1 MPIIAAETL
10 EDTIRRLLA
19 ACGTPA
25 DEAETVA
32 RHVVDANLCGH
43 DSHGAIQI
51 PIYIDRVEKGHIVP
65 GAPFEIVRE
74 SPTTTVVDGHW
85 GFGYAIAER
94 ALKLTMEKAE
104 AQNVAACTIF
114 RQSHVGRLGAYPTMA
129 AKAGFIA
136 MMTAD
141 SGRSAKSVAP
151 FGGAEARLGTNPIA
165 MAVPSARGEPVLI
178 DMATSA
184 VAAGKIKLA
193 QARGKPI
200 PEGWIVRADG
210 GASTDPND
218 FGNGAVL
225 LPLGG
230 SEGHKGYGL
239 SAMVEILSGLLTGLG
254 FGVEPTGRHNDGCF
268 LALFKAAAF
277 RDPGE
282 FGREVD
288 EFVDYLK
295 GTRVAAGFEEV
306 LAPGEIE
313 RRNAEPRR
321 ANGIDIEDATWN
333 QFRALGE
340 KYGVA
345 VG

>member
-1 MPIIAAETL
+1 MPRIAASRL
-10 EDTIRRLLA
+10 EEVIRRLLM
-19 ACGTPA
+19 ACGAPE
-25 DEAETVA
+25 DEAGIVA
-32 RHVVDANLCGH
+32 RHSVDANLAGH

-51 PIYIDRVEKGHIVP
+51 PIYIERVEKGHIVP
-65 GAPFEIVRE
+65 GAPFEILRE
-74 SPTTTVVDGHW
+74 SPTTLVVDGHW
-85 GFGYAIAER
+85 GFGYAVAER
-94 ALKLTMEKAE
+94 ALKLAMEKAE

-141 SGRSAKSVAP
+141 SGRSPKVVAP

-178 DMATSA
+178 DMATSS

-193 QARGKPI
+193 QARGKAI
-200 PEGWIVRADG
+200 PEGWILRADG
-210 GASTDPND
+210 RPTTDPDD
-218 FGNGAVL
+218 FGKGAVL

-254 FGVEPTGRHNDGCF
+254 FGIEPTGRHNDGCF
-268 LALFKAAAF
+268 LALFKVAAF
-277 RDPGE
+277 REPDE

-295 GTRVAAGFEEV
+295 DTRAAAGFEEV

-313 RRNAEPRR
+313 RRTAEARQ
-321 ANGIDIEDATWN
+321 AAGIDIEDATWA

-340 KYGVA
+340 KYSVA
-345 VG
+345 VD